1 MAIARNLS
9 LIGGLLVAIDKTN
22 VNSSNRDGDS
32 KEIEY
37 SDLNEDN

>member
-22 VNSSNRDGDS
+22 IDSFNKDGES
-32 KEIEY
+32 IEMEY